1 VADFRVNNFDLL
13 RILAATQVVLVHAV
27 AHLGLVPPP
36 GWPLVN
42 AFPGVPIFF
51 AISGFLISAS
61 FERTPSLAG
70 YARNRIL
77 RIYPALWCV
86 VLLTVAVAA
95 ALGFAFPG
103 LRALAW
109 LAAQLVG
116 LVFTPS
122 FLAGFGF
129 GSYNGALWTIPIEL
143 QFYALLPL
151 FYAGARRE
159 SAQPTWR
166 FAIAFA
172 VFLALAYAYALT
184 SPPLAEN
191 VAEPFLRKVFRYS
204 FVPHIYLF
212 LVGVLLQRLG
222 AHRSR
227 WIAGK
232 GAWWLGAYLA
242 VHFLLPWGTA
252 NYVFGTLLM
261 AIMTVAFA
269 YTAPGLSHALLR
281 GNDVSYGVYI
291 YHGLV
296 INALIELGHRGRAEL
311 LPLVVL
317 ATFVAAFLSWRLVE
331 RPFLRR
337 KKQTIHAVEA
347 PAG

>member
-1 VADFRVNNFDLL
+1 VAEFKVNNFDLL
-13 RILAATQVVLVHAV
+13 RILAATQVVLVHTV
-27 AHLGLVPPP
+27 AHLGLAPPP
-36 GWPLVN
+36 GWSLVN

-95 ALGFAFPG
+95 LFGFDFPG
-103 LRALAW
+103 VRALAW

-151 FYAGARRE
+151 FYAGTRRDGT
-159 SAQPTWR
+159 QRTWR
-166 FAIAFA
+166 FAAAFA
-172 VFLALAYAYALT
+172 VFLAIAWAYALR

-191 VAEPFLRKVFRYS
+191 VAEPLLHKAFRYS

-212 LVGVLLQRLG
+212 LAGALLQRLA

-232 GAWWLGAYLA
+232 GLWWLGAYLA
-242 VHFLLPWGTA
+242 VHYLLPWGAT
-252 NYVFGTLLM
+252 NYVFGTVLM
-261 AIMTVAFA
+261 AIMTVALA
-269 YTAPGLSHALLR
+269 YTAPGVSHALLR

-296 INALIELGHRGRAEL
+296 INVLIELGHRERAGL
-311 LPLVVL
+311 LPLVVVL
-317 ATFVAAFLSWRLVE
+317 TFVAAFLSWRLVE
-331 RPFLRR
+331 RPFLKR
-337 KKQTIHAVEA
+337 KKQTIHAV
-347 PAG
+347 PAGG